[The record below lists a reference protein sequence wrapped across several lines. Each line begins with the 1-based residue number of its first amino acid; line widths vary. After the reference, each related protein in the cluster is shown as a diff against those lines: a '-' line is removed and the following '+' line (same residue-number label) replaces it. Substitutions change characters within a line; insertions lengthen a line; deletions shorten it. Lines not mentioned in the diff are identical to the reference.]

1 MIALWGR
8 RPGRRIERWG
18 SLGRAPAPWAGAAM
32 VRGADR
38 HGWAPSV
45 LMVIGT
51 LAIALGSY
59 SLSLKVA
66 AERRAVERLER
77 GNRQLTEQVKAL
89 EAELRVRM
97 RLPQLQRWNDEVLGM
112 VPISATQYVT
122 DPLMLAAYGKPLP
135 GELPQVQLTV
145 RDIAPRAQPPA
156 PRIVEVSSPAP
167 APGPVVAAPAR
178 PALVAAE
185 PMASPPAARALP
197 RPAAEPDTAELLR
210 QVELAFETGPE
221 R

>member
-18 SLGRAPAPWAGAAM
+18 SAGRAPAPWVNTLSA
-32 VRGADR
+32 RGADR
-38 HGWAPSV
+38 HGWAPTV
-45 LMVIGT
+45 LMVLGT
-51 LAIALGSY
+51 LAVALGSY

-77 GNRQLTEQVKAL
+77 GNHQMAEQVKAL

-122 DPLMLAAYGKPLP
+122 DPLLLAAYGRPLP
-135 GELPQVQLTV
+135 GEAPQVQLAV
-145 RDIAPRAQPPA
+145 RDVAPRAAPPGPRIIEVSAEAAAPGAAPGAAVPAAPGAVLPPA
-156 PRIVEVSSPAP
+156 S
-167 APGPVVAAPAR
+167 AR
-178 PALVAAE
+178 P
-185 PMASPPAARALP
+185 LP
-197 RPAAEPDTAELLR
+197 RPAPEPETAELLR
-210 QVELAFETGPE
+210 QVELAFEAVPE
-221 R
+221 L

>member
-18 SLGRAPAPWAGAAM
+18 SAGRAPAPWAAASAA
-32 VRGADR
+32 RGADR
-38 HGWAPSV
+38 HGWAPTV

-66 AERRAVERLER
+66 AERRAVDRLER
-77 GNRQLTEQVKAL
+77 GNQQLAEQVKAL

-97 RLPQLQRWNDEVLGM
+97 RLPQLQRWNDEVLGL

-122 DPLMLAAYGKPLP
+122 DPLLLAAYGKPLP
-135 GELPQVQLTV
+135 GERPQVQLAI
-145 RDIAPRAQPPA
+145 RD
-156 PRIVEVSSPAP
+156 E
-167 APGPVVAAPAR
+167 PAR
-178 PALVAAE
+178 PQAPEPRILAVSAE
-185 PMASPPAARALP
+185 VGPASAPAGPEAQAPPIR
-197 RPAAEPDTAELLR
+197 RPAPEPETAELLR
-210 QVELAFETGPE
+210 QVELAFEPGPE

>member
-18 SLGRAPAPWAGAAM
+18 SAGRAPSPWAGGAAAG
-32 VRGADR
+32 GAVR
-38 HGWAPSV
+38 HGWAPTV
-45 LMVIGT
+45 LMVMGT
-51 LAIALGSY
+51 LAIALTSY

-66 AERRAVERLER
+66 SERRAVERLER
-77 GNRQLTEQVKAL
+77 GNRQLAEQVKAL

-122 DPLMLAAYGKPLP
+122 DPLLLAAYGKPLP
-135 GELPQVQLTV
+135 GEAPQVQLAV
-145 RDIAPRAQPPA
+145 RDVAPGAA
-156 PRIVEVSSPAP
+156 PAP
-167 APGPVVAAPAR
+167 APRLVE
-178 PALVAAE
+178 VAAE
-185 PMASPPAARALP
+185 VPAAGPAAPPPAPAVARPLP
-197 RPAAEPDTAELLR
+197 RPAPEPDTAELLR
-210 QVELAFETGPE
+210 QVELAFEPGPE